1 MSVRKPAGVSWES
14 WVDRQIREAQ
24 ERGEFDDLPG
34 AGKPLPDL
42 HRPYDELWW
51 VRRKLREEGLSY
63 VPPALQLRRAVE
75 QAREQIL
82 RARSER
88 QVRDIVAE
96 VNELIRRANRTGSA
110 GGPVGTT
117 PLDEEAA
124 VRDWRADRGGDVDG

>member
-1 MSVRKPAGVSWES
+1 VSVRKPAGVSWES

-24 ERGEFDDLPG
+24 ERGDFDDLPG

-96 VNELIRRANRTGSA
+96 VNQLIRRANRTGSA

-124 VRDWRADRGGDVDG
+124 VRDWRAGRDGDRDT